1 MYLTENLSEI
11 KDAFSWQNYL
21 PNKGKVDKMSHED
34 LSRIFEKLRKH
45 LKENGF
51 NMTIALSKAMKTLL
65 KDIEIKD
72 PEILELGAATGY
84 LTKWLINQYGGN
96 GTLIDSSEAS
106 HEAFLK
112 DHQNYKSL
120 TYIVQDIFALDLDKK
135 FDITCSFG
143 LIEHFSDKKDV
154 IEVHKKFLKETGYTI
169 ILVPYDSPLTR
180 AYYDLHPEVN
190 LGYRELIN
198 ETEFKEI
205 LKSCNLNIIKTS
217 ITSGYVYDFIAAVCK
232 LI

>member
-1 MYLTENLSEI
+1 MYLTENLNEV
-11 KDAFSWQNYL
+11 KDAFSWQDYL
-21 PNKGKVDKMSHED
+21 PNKGKTDKLTHEY
-34 LSRIFEKLRKH
+34 LLRMFERLRKH

-51 NMTIALSKAMKTLL
+51 NMTIALNKTMKTLL
-65 KDIEIKD
+65 ENIEIKN

-96 GTLIDSSEAS
+96 GTLVDSSDS
-106 HEAFLK
+106 SFQSFLK
-112 DHQNYKSL
+112 DSQNYASL
-120 TYIVQDIFALDLDKK
+120 NYVVQDIFSLNLNKK
-135 FDITCSFG
+135 YDITCSFG

-154 IEVHKKFLKETGYTI
+154 IEVHKKFLKETGYAI

-180 AYYDLHPEVN
+180 TYFEVHPEVN

-205 LKSCNLNIIKTS
+205 LANNKLKVIKTS
-217 ITSGYVYDFIAAVCK
+217 ITIGYVYDFIAAVCK
-232 LI
+232 LD